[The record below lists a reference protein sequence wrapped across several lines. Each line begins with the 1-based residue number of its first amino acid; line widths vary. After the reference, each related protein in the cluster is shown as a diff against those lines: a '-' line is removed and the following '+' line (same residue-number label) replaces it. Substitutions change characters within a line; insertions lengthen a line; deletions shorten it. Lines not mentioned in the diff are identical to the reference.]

1 MNDNAIADQSNHS
14 MNSKFIK
21 DMPLDILLEIFSLL
35 EPIDLLYL
43 SRVSKDLHDLLTL
56 NDSSFL
62 WKSVRFLA
70 FFVETVP

>member
-1 MNDNAIADQSNHS
+1 
-14 MNSKFIK
+14 
-21 DMPLDILLEIFSLL
+21 MPLDILLEIFSLL

-56 NDSSFL
+56 NDSNFL
-62 WKSVRFLA
+62 WKSVRLLA